1 MEIIKTNEIKNRKK
15 NLISMSIFK
24 AYDYENTFNRR
35 FNTFLD
41 KLEIFSLKL
50 KNIDYD
56 LRIYYDFST
65 EELIK
70 PIIKKYTQFEFY
82 YFNYPPLRVGKQHDG
97 FFGIMSRFLP
107 LFEKEYDYI
116 KIQDVMSE
124 SSINKELIL
133 EKNNNIDTLFYS
145 IENYNTYY
153 PNSRKYPILGGG
165 LITRNKLP
173 ISIFNNF
180 LNDLINEKYRNI
192 ILYILNHRNDTYKYG
207 IGTKFAFGMD
217 EYFLNTIAYK
227 YIITENTYIMIGI
240 DIVYIIKQIIRY
252 VINIEKRDMELFKLL
267 IETQQL
273 MKQDDENKEI
283 LKTYIQI
290 AKKIGRES
298 LLKYI
303 NNSKGNSQRIDKD
316 RIEINTFFDYIDSHK
331 EIDSLFII
339 KKFKD

>member
-1 MEIIKTNEIKNRKK
+1 MEIIKTNEIKNRTK

-24 AYDYENTFNRR
+24 AYDYENEFNKR

-41 KLEIFSLKL
+41 KLEMFTLKL
-50 KNIDYD
+50 KKIDFD

-70 PIIKKYTQFEFY
+70 PIIKKYQQFDFY
-82 YFNYPPLRVGKQHDG
+82 YFNYQPLRVGNQHDG
-97 FFGIMSRFLP
+97 FFGIMARLLP

-116 KIQDVMSE
+116 KLQDFMSE

-133 EKNNNIDTLFYS
+133 KKHNNIDTLFYS
-145 IENYNTYY
+145 IENFHTYY
-153 PNSRKYPILGGG
+153 PNNRKYPIISGG

-173 ISIFNNF
+173 MSIFNNF

-192 ILYILNHRNDTYKYG
+192 ILYILNFRNDTYKYG

-240 DIVYIIKQIIRY
+240 DIVYIIKQIIKY
-252 VINIEKRDMELFKLL
+252 VINIEKRDMELFNLI
-267 IETQQL
+267 IETQKL
-273 MKQDDENKEI
+273 MKEDNDNKEI

-298 LLKYI
+298 LLTYI
-303 NNSKGNSQRIDKD
+303 YNSRGNSQRIDKD
-316 RIEINTFFDYIDSHK
+316 KKEINVFYDYINSHK
-331 EIDSLFII
+331 EIDSLYIV
-339 KKFKD
+339 KKFKG